1 MSLGG
6 LWLQVNSPEW
16 PKQQGKCIISHTKKF
31 RSRGLL
37 MSQQRCQ
44 RPSFFLFAVF
54 FLHYSASSSGSFPH
68 GHRMAAAAPG
78 ILPRH
83 NVQKQEKGTFSLI

>member
-1 MSLGG
+1 
-6 LWLQVNSPEW
+6 
-16 PKQQGKCIISHTKKF
+16 
-31 RSRGLL
+31 

-44 RPSFFLFAVF
+44 RPSFFLFAMF

-78 ILPRH
+78 IPPRH
-83 NVQKQEKGTFSLI
+83 KVQKQEKRTFLSLILRAPKTLSQKSFCTLQQTSSHVALAKDGSHTYL